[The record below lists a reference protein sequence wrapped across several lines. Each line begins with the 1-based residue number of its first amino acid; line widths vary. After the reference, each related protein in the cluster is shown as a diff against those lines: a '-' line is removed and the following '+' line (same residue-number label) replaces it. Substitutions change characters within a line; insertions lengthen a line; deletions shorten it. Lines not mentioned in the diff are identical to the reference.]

1 MLQRLS
7 QNPFLF
13 FVITLGASLGAS
25 VIFAQA
31 LHALLPVEGMW
42 IIAGITSLIVTIII
56 FSLRQQV
63 SWPNETLTLLISASA
78 SLIITMVAGVIQFGT
93 IPPLP
98 PGDQNE
104 IVSLSTRVT
113 HLEAKLKDVESDL
126 QRIGL
131 TVAQIQEIQATYVR
145 NGHLTVADL
154 IQMGLNQTQMQQ
166 VEALLS
172 SKGFMT
178 IAQATEA
185 AAQATKAAICYVQ
198 PLDSNVNVRKT
209 PKVPGPGEEDNYLTL
224 LSPREVVRVIG
235 HNGGGINSTRWWLIE
250 LSSETDEIK
259 QQGWVASFVVKEI
272 NLSACENLPQ
282 YAR

>member
-31 LHALLPVEGMW
+31 LHALLPVKGMW

-63 SWPNETLTLLISASA
+63 SWPNETWTLLISASA
-78 SLIITMVAGVIQFGT
+78 PLIITMVAGVIQFGT
-93 IPPLP
+93 IPPPP
-98 PGDQNE
+98 PGKESE
-104 IVSLSTRVT
+104 IDNLSTRVT
-113 HLEAKLKDVESDL
+113 HLEAKIKDVESDL

-131 TVAQIQEIQATYVR
+131 TVAQIQEIQVTYVR
-145 NGHLTVADL
+145 NGQLTVADL

-178 IAQATEA
+178 LAQATEA
-185 AAQATKAAICYVQ
+185 AAQATEAAICYVQ

-235 HNGGGINSTRWWLIE
+235 HNGGGINSTRWWFIE